1 MNLVELPIEKT
12 IELDRNYPR
21 VSERYFSEYFF
32 IPTEKN
38 KEGNGDGKGEKSV
51 EDDRPKEDESTED
64 QCVDGGR
71 NGDDNTFQDNNHTC
85 VLIHS
90 NKLCLLTLSHH
101 HPVLSEKKNIVKID
115 FDVGKFNRLEN
126 QVSGKGKRGAQM
138 IGPRSPL
145 CKVICADGSSYTIL
159 AGVNGKLVE
168 VNERLGTNPQLL
180 SESPKEE
187 GYLAIV
193 LPPLRN
199 GNVLLNR
206 LLSKE
211 KYKELINENLRGTTG

>member
-1 MNLVELPIEKT
+1 MSVAELPIEKT
-12 IELDRNYPR
+12 VELDRNYPR
-21 VSERYFSEYFF
+21 VSDRYFSEYYFV
-32 IPTEKN
+32 PAEKN
-38 KEGNGDGKGEKSV
+38 KEGNGDEKCEKST
-51 EDDRPKEDESTED
+51 EDTMKEDETTED
-64 QCVDGGR
+64 QPINGGR
-71 NGDDNTFQDNNHTC
+71 NGEDNTFQNDNHTC

-90 NKLCLLTLSHH
+90 NKLCLITLSHH
-101 HPVLSEKKNIVKID
+101 HPVLSEKKDIVKVN

-138 IGPRSPL
+138 IGPRSPV
-145 CKVICADGSSYTIL
+145 CKVICADGTSYTIL
-159 AGVNGKLVE
+159 AGVNGKLIE
-168 VNERLGTNPQLL
+168 VNERLDTNPQLL
-180 SESPKEE
+180 SESPKED

-211 KYKELINENLRGTTG
+211 KYEALMNENLRESVE

>member
-1 MNLVELPIEKT
+1 MSAAELPIEKT
-12 IELDRNYPR
+12 VELDRNYPR
-21 VSERYFSEYFF
+21 VSDRYFSEYYFM
-32 IPTEKN
+32 PAEKN
-38 KEGNGDGKGEKSV
+38 KEGNGDEKFEKST
-51 EDDRPKEDESTED
+51 EDTVKEDESTED
-64 QCVDGGR
+64 QPINGGR
-71 NGDDNTFQDNNHTC
+71 NGEDGTFQNDNHTC

-90 NKLCLLTLSHH
+90 NKLCLITLSHH
-101 HPVLSEKKNIVKID
+101 HPVLSEKKDIVKVN

-138 IGPRSPL
+138 IGPRSPV
-145 CKVICADGSSYTIL
+145 CKVICADGMSYTIL
-159 AGVNGKLVE
+159 AGVNGKLIE
-168 VNERLGTNPQLL
+168 VNERLDTNPRLL
-180 SESPKEE
+180 SESPKED

-211 KYKELINENLRGTTG
+211 KYEALMNENLRESAE